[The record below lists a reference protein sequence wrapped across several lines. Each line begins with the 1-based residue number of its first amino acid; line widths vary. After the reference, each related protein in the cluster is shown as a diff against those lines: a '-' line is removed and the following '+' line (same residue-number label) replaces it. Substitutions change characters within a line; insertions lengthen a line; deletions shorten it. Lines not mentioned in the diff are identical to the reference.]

1 MNRSNQSLGNKVI
14 QISMYDSDRDR
25 MGTLTSGRI
34 NMNAKTGGDFSAYG
48 KGEATWDLFVLTPS
62 LTIH

>member
-1 MNRSNQSLGNKVI
+1 
-14 QISMYDSDRDR
+14 MYDSDRDR

-62 LTIH
+62 QTIH